1 MENSGVKEIQPKDV
15 LNYVSEDPKMRNIID
30 VREYEEVEQGKIPAA
45 NHIPLGELENR
56 LHEIDKEKEHILV
69 CRSGN
74 RSGMAARF
82 LKSRGYKVKNMVG
95 GMLEWKDEIEK

>member
-1 MENSGVKEIQPKDV
+1 MENSGVKEIQPKEV
-15 LNYVSEDPKMRNIID
+15 LNYVSEDPKVRNIID
-30 VREYEEVEQGKIPAA
+30 VREYEEVEQGKIPVA